1 MQTSYLPR
9 IASWSRPFQ
18 QIPNL
23 AQILMCFISPSVK
36 QKWKI
41 RFLFLLLLRE
51 LMIQI
56 IKYLRYMPHIHH
68 VNTNSF
74 VELHELSTMPHFLV
88 TPVLSAPVNCSP
100 GCKAELLEGLSKQAQ
115 TVDCIGLRQKARI
128 SMLRKGF
135 SSVYPYPNFRYTR
148 NFKDRQRE

>member
-1 MQTSYLPR
+1 
-9 IASWSRPFQ
+9 
-18 QIPNL
+18 
-23 AQILMCFISPSVK
+23 
-36 QKWKI
+36 
-41 RFLFLLLLRE
+41 
-51 LMIQI
+51 
-56 IKYLRYMPHIHH
+56 
-68 VNTNSF
+68 
-74 VELHELSTMPHFLV
+74 MPHFLV

-148 NFKDRQRE
+148 NFKDDKENNYSLESHSNLDLSKIQIQRIKARQNLGDMDVIFIIVCTLQHPKYCGVPTSFENFIAYQGMKALVLFL